1 MSVPSALDALLSPRL
16 AALAV
21 HLPHA
26 RHGSVK
32 AVHQAR
38 VASRRLREILPIV
51 GGVAGPRRLRRAV
64 RHVRAVTR
72 ALGPVRELDV
82 TLDLV
87 GQLAGPGREAPVAI
101 SSVRRLVAEERRRRR
116 RAMLEVITPG
126 QVARTLRAVQAVQTR
141 LADGPPDE
149 AWRTLLAARA
159 LARARALDDAIAD
172 VGLLFDPAR
181 LHLVRIAAK
190 KLRYTLELAAE
201 ARLAPVA
208 PLIPPLKKTQDQL
221 GRLHDLG
228 ILLVFIH
235 QADTEPTPARRRSLA
250 ALRHVLERE
259 CHKEHA
265 RYLRRRPWL
274 LAIGDRVPELL
285 PAAGRSG
292 RLDRRV
298 LRSTPPAAEGTVT
311 SG

>member
-1 MSVPSALDALLSPRL
+1 MSVPFALNALLSPRL
-16 AALAV
+16 AALAA

-26 RHGSVK
+26 RRGSLK

-51 GGVAGPRRLRRAV
+51 GNVAGARRLRRAV

-82 TLDLV
+82 TLALV
-87 GQLAGPGREAPVAI
+87 GQLTASGPEATLAI

-126 QVARTLRAVQAVQTR
+126 RVARTLRAVQAVQAR
-141 LADGPPDE
+141 LAAATPDE
-149 AWRTLLAARA
+149 EWRALLAARA
-159 LARARALDDAIAD
+159 LARAGALGHAIAD

-181 LHLVRIAAK
+181 LHFVRIAAK
-190 KLRYTLELAAE
+190 KLRYALELVAE
-201 ARLAPVA
+201 ARLAKVA
-208 PLIPPLKKTQDQL
+208 PLIPLLKKTQDQL

-235 QADTEPTPARRRSLA
+235 QADTEPTPASRRSLA
-250 ALRHVLERE
+250 ALREVLERE

-265 RYLRRRPWL
+265 RYLRRRPRL

-285 PAAGRSG
+285 PAAGSRW
-292 RLDRRV
+292 RPHRRV
-298 LRSTPPAAEGTVT
+298 SQSAPRTSEGTVS